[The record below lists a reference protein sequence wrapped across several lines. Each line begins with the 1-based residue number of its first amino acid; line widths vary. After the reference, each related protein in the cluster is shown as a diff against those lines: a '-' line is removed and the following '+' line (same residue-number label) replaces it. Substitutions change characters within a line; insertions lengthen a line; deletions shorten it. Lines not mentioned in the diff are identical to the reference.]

1 MPGGVVII
9 VEKII
14 QSDQTVQSFYKGTYR
29 SYKKQGYSHEEIA
42 NKDLALDTVLQPLTY
57 DQNRQLLLS
66 AGLSLFTYF
75 FGGIILLDLLQ
86 LRIMKK
92 HKLQKYFSLLF
103 KLATVW

>member
-14 QSDQTVQSFYKGTYR
+14 QSDQTVQSFYKGTYH
-29 SYKKQGYSHEEIA
+29 SYKKKQGYSHEEIA

-66 AGLSLFTYF
+66 AGFKSVHIF
-75 FGGIILLDLLQ
+75 FQWYNFVGFIAVKDYE
-86 LRIMKK
+86 K
-92 HKLQKYFSLLF
+92 
-103 KLATVW
+103 T